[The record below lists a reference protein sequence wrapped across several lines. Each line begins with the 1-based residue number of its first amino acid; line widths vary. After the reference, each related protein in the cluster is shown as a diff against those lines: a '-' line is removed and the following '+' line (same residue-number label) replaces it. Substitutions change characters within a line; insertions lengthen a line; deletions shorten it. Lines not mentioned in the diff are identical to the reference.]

1 MLLMRVRD
9 EAHRFVHTFHT
20 KSREKAVIRS
30 ALDDVPGIGPKKRQ
44 ALLSAFKSVS
54 EMLAA
59 SDEQIADVRGINA
72 KDVERIRNHFKERE
86 IGFGM

>member
-1 MLLMRVRD
+1 LMRVRD

-20 KSREKAVIRS
+20 KRREKTVIRS

-44 ALLSAFKSVS
+44 ALLTAFKSVK

-59 SDEQIADVRGINA
+59 SDDQIAGVPGINA
-72 KDVERIRNHFKERE
+72 KDVERIRDHFKEQE
-86 IGFGM
+86 IGLSL